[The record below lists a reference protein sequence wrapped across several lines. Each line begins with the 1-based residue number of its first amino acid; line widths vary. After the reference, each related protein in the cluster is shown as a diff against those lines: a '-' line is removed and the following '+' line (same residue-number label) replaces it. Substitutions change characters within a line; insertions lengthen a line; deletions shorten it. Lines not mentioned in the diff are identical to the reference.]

1 MVSHSDSNH
10 CFSLFFYIMKVVF
23 LDIMK
28 VDLFTSLLEGLTES
42 AAKDDQKHLSRKNA
56 QTNRGL
62 VGFHG
67 QKQLV
72 FTVRGWIHFKNRA
85 AQEKARHF

>member
-1 MVSHSDSNH
+1 
-10 CFSLFFYIMKVVF
+10 MKVVF

-42 AAKDDQKHLSRKNA
+42 VAKDDQKHLSRKNA